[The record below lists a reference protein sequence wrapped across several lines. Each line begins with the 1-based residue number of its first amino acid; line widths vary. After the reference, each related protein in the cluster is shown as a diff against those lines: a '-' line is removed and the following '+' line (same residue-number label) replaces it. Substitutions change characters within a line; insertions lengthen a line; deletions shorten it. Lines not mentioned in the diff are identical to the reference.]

1 MAWRERKSGRAAGLA
16 SEKEGAPP
24 WVALALDITEEES
37 QAPPPPGP
45 LSLSSSSSPLPS
57 LGFLQWIFEELVRRS
72 CGKGGPSLLVP
83 SGL

>member
-37 QAPPPPGP
+37 QAPPPPQP
-45 LSLSSSSSPLPS
+45 SLSQVLLLPFH
-57 LGFLQWIFEELVRRS
+57 L
-72 CGKGGPSLLVP
+72 
-83 SGL
+83 